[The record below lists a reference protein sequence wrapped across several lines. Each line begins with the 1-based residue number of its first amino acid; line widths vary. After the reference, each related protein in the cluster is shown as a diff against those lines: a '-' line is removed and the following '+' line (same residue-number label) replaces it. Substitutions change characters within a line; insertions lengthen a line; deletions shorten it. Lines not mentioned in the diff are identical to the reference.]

1 MGVYPIPRLLISM
14 SVPIMIS
21 MLVQA
26 LYNIVDS
33 IFVAQISEAQL
44 ELTAVSVA
52 FPLQNLIIAFA
63 SGMGVGI
70 TALISRSLG
79 EKRADEAGKAAAQGI
94 LIELFCYILFVI
106 IGIFLV
112 RPFFASQTDNR
123 AIVEL
128 GTEYL
133 SICCIAS
140 VGVFMQIT
148 FEKLLQSTGKTLLSM
163 ITQGVGAIVNII
175 LDPILIFGWFGL
187 PAMGIRG
194 AAVAT
199 VIGQMCGAVIAITL
213 HFKKNREIKMSLSDF
228 RPDAR
233 KMGHIMSV
241 GIPSVAM
248 MSIGSLMTFTLNK
261 ILFSLKEVGETAATV
276 FGIYFKLQ
284 SFIFM
289 PCFGLNNGML
299 PIVAYNYGARNKKR
313 ITATI
318 KLAGV
323 ISVCMMVIGLLLF
336 QLIPDKLLLMFDA
349 NDSMMEI
356 GMTALRRISLSFIFA
371 GFCIVMV
378 GTFQAFGNGVFS
390 LIISF
395 IRQIIVLIP
404 TAYIFSRV
412 ATVNEIWFA
421 FPIAE
426 FSAVVMCTLFY
437 IFIYKKKIKPLEKPL
452 A

>member
-112 RPFFASQTDNR
+112 RPFFASQTDNSV
-123 AIVEL
+123 IVEL

-199 VIGQMCGAVIAITL
+199 VIGQMCGAILAITL
-213 HFKKNREIKMSLSDF
+213 HFKKNREIKMSFSDF

-323 ISVCMMVIGLLLF
+323 ISVCMMVMGLLLF